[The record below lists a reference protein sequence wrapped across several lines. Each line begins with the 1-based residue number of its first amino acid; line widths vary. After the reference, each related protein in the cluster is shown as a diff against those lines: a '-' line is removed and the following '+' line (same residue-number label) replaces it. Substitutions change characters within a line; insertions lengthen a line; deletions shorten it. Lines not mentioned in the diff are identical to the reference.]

1 MSMGSDDRLVDNLAL
16 VRGCEAA
23 LPGKI
28 TKLLMG
34 KAHYH
39 RPGLGQIIIE

>member
-1 MSMGSDDRLVDNLAL
+1 MGSDDRLIDNLAL

-28 TKLLMG
+28 TELLVG
-34 KAHYH
+34 KSHYH
-39 RPGLGQIIIE
+39 RPEVGRIIIE